1 MSLTLHDLLT
11 PVNMKGIT
19 YSTCTLCVLV
29 YTPGTIVII
38 IPTYTFAP
46 RFQPGTK
53 SYPKKVVCGKNPRIY
68 PFWGNYQELWGDP
81 NNCRSNSARTT

>member
-19 YSTCTLCVLV
+19 YSACTLCALV
-29 YTPGTIVII
+29 HTPCTIVII

-46 RFQPGTK
+46 RFQPEAK
-53 SYPKKVVCGKNPRIY
+53 SSQKNGCVLEEYPHTSIFY
-68 PFWGNYQELWGDP
+68 
-81 NNCRSNSARTT
+81 